1 MSNAPGRT
9 GRTPRQRATAHVV
22 ELLERV
28 CAGEGA
34 AACVT
39 AVYAFGSWSRGALE
53 VGDVDLDIEYD
64 RSRDPETARQM
75 LDLLVAG
82 RDWNSPLRKALKP
95 RRTLQV
101 LFESI
106 DKLGEPVLIYQDGD
120 DLEAALARVHAIKPD
135 PRADRAERDPV
146 HPTLEPVAA
155 ALSRPSLI
163 TLSEL
168 ISHGL
173 ITVSVVDLTDVA
185 MSEIHDDEFR
195 EFLLDAWDEGG
206 PRARAARAGG
216 SYLLG
221 RGLLLSD
228 LEILERKP
236 TGHAARATWAVE
248 AREGKLKN
256 FAWDLGHGFEGWLY
270 VVRPERKQPLR
281 ALEITAP
288 ATSVLHNEDFEMNA
302 WLLKHAPHIQQI
314 GSARG

>member
-9 GRTPRQRATAHVV
+9 GRIPRERATAHVV

-28 CAGEGA
+28 CVGDGA

-64 RSRDPETARQM
+64 HRRDPETAQM
-75 LDLLVAG
+75 VMDALVSG
-82 RDWNSPLRKALKP
+82 RDWNAPIRKALKP

-120 DLEAALARVHAIKPD
+120 DLEAALTRVNAIKPD
-135 PRADRAERDPV
+135 PSADRAERDPV
-146 HPTLEPVAA
+146 HPTLEPVAG

-168 ISHGL
+168 MSHGL
-173 ITVSVVDLTDVA
+173 ITVSVVDLMDVP

-216 SYLLG
+216 SFLLG
-221 RGLLLSD
+221 RGLQLSD

-236 TGHAARATWAVE
+236 TGRAARATWAVE
-248 AREGKLKN
+248 AREGKLRN
-256 FAWDLGHGFEGWLY
+256 FAYDLGRGFDGWLY
-270 VVRPERKQPLR
+270 VVRPGRRQPLHG
-281 ALEITAP
+281 LEITAP
-288 ATSVLHNEDFEMNA
+288 AGSALHDDAFELDA
-302 WLLKHAPHIQQI
+302 WLLMHAPHIQQI
-314 GSARG
+314 G